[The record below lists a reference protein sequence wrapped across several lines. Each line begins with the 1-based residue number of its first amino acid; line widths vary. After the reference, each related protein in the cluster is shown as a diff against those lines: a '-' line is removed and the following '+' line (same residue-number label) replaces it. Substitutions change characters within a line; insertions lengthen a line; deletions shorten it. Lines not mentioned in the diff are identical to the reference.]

1 MWKTNCLS
9 SRKSGGC
16 CRHLRFWLVSGSGGC
31 NVQISGQIDTYIESY
46 TAGDQ
51 NTVRLSSGGGA
62 GGSRVTFSA
71 TEKINGP
78 TEAFMRL
85 EMGVLTDQGTS
96 SGTPDVNWIFE
107 RETVVGVRGEFGSL
121 SFGRQYTP
129 HFMSLPMNE
138 AAGQSLGSAI
148 GAFGIPGIVSTNG
161 IGWLIPISRMYPV
174 LVSRQPA
181 WITRF
186 STPRR
191 IFPGL
196 RGRS

>member
-1 MWKTNCLS
+1 MENKLLS
-9 SRKSGGC
+9 SVKAAGVVGTCVFGLSQAA
-16 CRHLRFWLVSGSGGC
+16 VAA

-71 TEKINGP
+71 TEKINGS

-107 RETVVGVRGEFGSL
+107 RETVVGVRGEFGS
-121 SFGRQYTP
+121 
-129 HFMSLPMNE
+129 
-138 AAGQSLGSAI
+138 I
-148 GAFGIPGIVSTNG
+148 DST
-161 IGWLIPISRMYPV
+161 
-174 LVSRQPA
+174 
-181 WITRF
+181 
-186 STPRR
+186 RR
-191 IFPGL
+191 TSCL
-196 RGRS
+196 CR

>member
-1 MWKTNCLS
+1 VENKLLS
-9 SRKSGGC
+9 SVKAAGVVGTCVFS
-16 CRHLRFWLVSGSGGC
+16 LSQAAVAA

-107 RETVVGVRGEFGSL
+107 RETVVGVRGEF
-121 SFGRQYTP
+121 
-129 HFMSLPMNE
+129 
-138 AAGQSLGSAI
+138 A
-148 GAFGIPGIVSTNG
+148 
-161 IGWLIPISRMYPV
+161 
-174 LVSRQPA
+174 
-181 WITRF
+181 
-186 STPRR
+186 
-191 IFPGL
+191 
-196 RGRS
+196 